1 MIKSISTI
9 FFHLFHLST
18 SCKLR
23 LGLLGSRIKKDT
35 KQTIPKQIV
44 QNIEMAE
51 NEQKVQ
57 NWKNIQIKK
66 LKKSSRL

>member
-1 MIKSISTI
+1 
-9 FFHLFHLST
+9 
-18 SCKLR
+18 